1 MLLKRI
7 NRQFFFGKFAD
18 QNTKGFFLKKKRN
31 VHLEGE
37 NNERLY
43 QMPKWTRMY
52 CMTCNGLLPFIIIFK
67 SFNY

>member
-37 NNERLY
+37 NNERLS

-52 CMTCNGLLPFIIIFK
+52 CMT
-67 SFNY
+67 